1 MKRGHARAKNSSGT
15 WPASSLPPFSP
26 RASQPQP
33 QPLPYFSPR
42 ASQPQLYPPQPQPQA
57 SRALWRAPHW
67 APGQRPPQVHCGAS
81 ASAVQ
86 DARAASHAT
95 RRSRSARSGS
105 ARPVRRAPP
114 LSRVL
119 KASSWPRRRP
129 RPQLLGILLRLGAV
143 ALRRGRAANFWKW
156 GTKRTKCTSAVL
168 DAVFESPRGVWTVV
182 CFSVRGHTVQI
193 SLTTEGSMHSG
204 AAV

>member
-129 RPQLLGILLRLGAV
+129 RPQLLGSCSG
-143 ALRRGRAANFWKW
+143 
-156 GTKRTKCTSAVL
+156 
-168 DAVFESPRGVWTVV
+168 SPRTFGNGGQSGRSAEVL
-182 CFSVRGHTVQI
+182 C
-193 SLTTEGSMHSG
+193 SMLFLSHL
-204 AAV
+204 AACGP